1 MIGIKASDSPT
12 WSDNCRGYDYDRSER
27 TLCVVVA
34 KGGKVR
40 ICGIYRQARR
50 RSDLTLAEGAQV
62 NMRSGLGLWVVDAD
76 RIATV

>member
-12 WSDNCRGYDYDRSER
+12 WSDNSRGYDDDRSER
-27 TLCVVVA
+27 ILCVVVA
-34 KGGKVR
+34 KGGNVR

-50 RSDLTLAEGAQV
+50 LSDLTLAEGDQV
-62 NMRSGLGLWVVDAD
+62 NMTSELAQWVVDAD